1 MRKPTPK
8 RKTPRR
14 TENSTAAR
22 NGIHRPSADEIRR
35 AAEEA
40 VRVARSSTDEDIDR
54 AIKEDPDTFEADPSR
69 LVAVRPE
76 DVDVARI
83 RSGLGLTQRAF
94 AGATGIPHRLISD
107 WEQGRKK
114 PSAAARAFLLLV
126 DEFGEKALKRLARR
140 AAA

>member
-1 MRKPTPK
+1 MRKPI
-8 RKTPRR
+8 RKKAAAASARKAAPRSR
-14 TENSTAAR
+14 ALR
-22 NGIHRPSADEIRR
+22 RPSAAEIRR
-35 AAEEA
+35 AAAASVRAAAARTEEA
-40 VRVARSSTDEDIDR
+40 IQR
-54 AIKEDPDTFEADPSR
+54 AIAADADTFEADPAR

-83 RSGLGLTQRAF
+83 RSSLGLTQAGF
-94 AGATGIPHRLISD
+94 AAATGIPHRLVSD

>member
-1 MRKPTPK
+1 MRKPI
-8 RKTPRR
+8 RKKSIAKAVRRAASARR
-14 TENSTAAR
+14 TLQ
-22 NGIHRPSADEIRR
+22 RPSTGEIRR
-35 AAEEA
+35 AAEQA
-40 VRVARSSTDEDIDR
+40 IKVAARRTDEDVMR
-54 AIKEDPDTFEADPSR
+54 AIADDADTFEADPAR
-69 LVAVRPE
+69 LVAIRPE

-83 RSGLGLTQRAF
+83 RSGLGLTQVAF
-94 AGATGIPHRLISD
+94 AAATGVSHRLISD

>member
-1 MRKPTPK
+1 MRKPASKKTSPRIS
-8 RKTPRR
+8 RKP
-14 TENSTAAR
+14 AR
-22 NGIHRPSADEIRR
+22 VRKAIYRPSANEIRR
-35 AAEEA
+35 AAQTA
-40 VRVARSSTDEDIDR
+40 VKAAGSQADEDIAR
-54 AIKEDPDTFEADPSR
+54 AIETDRDTFEADPSQ

-83 RSGLGLTQRAF
+83 RSGLGLTQAAF
-94 AGATGIPHRLISD
+94 AAATGIPHRLISD

-126 DEFGEKALKRLARR
+126 DEFGERALKRLARR

>member
-1 MRKPTPK
+1 MRKPTNK
-8 RKTPRR
+8 KTSVRTPRKAVR
-14 TENSTAAR
+14 VRKS
-22 NGIHRPSADEIRR
+22 IHRPAADEIRR
-35 AAEEA
+35 AAEAA
-40 VRVARSSTDEDIDR
+40 VKVAAAQTDEEVAR
-54 AIKEDPDTFEADPSR
+54 AIKRDRDTFEADPSR

-83 RSGLGLTQRAF
+83 RSGLGLTQAAF
-94 AGATGIPHRLISD
+94 AGATGISHRLISD

-126 DEFGEKALKRLARR
+126 DEFGEKALKRLARP

>member
-1 MRKPTPK
+1 VAT
-8 RKTPRR
+8 
-14 TENSTAAR
+14 
-22 NGIHRPSADEIRR
+22 HRPSPAEIRR
-35 AAEEA
+35 AARAA
-40 VRVARSSTDEDIDR
+40 VKVAGAQTDSDVAR
-54 AIKEDPDTFEADPSR
+54 AIKGDRDTFEADPSQ
-69 LVAVRPE
+69 LVAVRLE

-83 RSGLGLTQRAF
+83 RSGLGLTQAAF
-94 AGATGIPHRLISD
+94 ASATGISHRLISD

>member
-1 MRKPTPK
+1 MYKPIRKQLAAKTA
-8 RKTPRR
+8 RKSAQVGKTFR
-14 TENSTAAR
+14 
-22 NGIHRPSADEIRR
+22 HPSAREIRR
-35 AAEEA
+35 AAGQA
-40 VRVARSSTDEDIDR
+40 VTAAAARTDKDVMR
-54 AIKEDPDTFEADPSR
+54 AIAKDADTFEADPAR
-69 LVAVRPE
+69 LVTVRPT

-83 RSGLGLTQRAF
+83 RSGLGLTQAGF
-94 AGATGIPHRLISD
+94 AAATGIPYRLISD

>member
-1 MRKPTPK
+1 MRKPTNK
-8 RKTPRR
+8 KASVKTPRKPVGVR
-14 TENSTAAR
+14 KSV
-22 NGIHRPSADEIRR
+22 HRPAADEIRR
-35 AAEEA
+35 AAEAA
-40 VRVARSSTDEDIDR
+40 VKVAASQTDEQVAR
-54 AIKEDPDTFEADPSR
+54 AIKRDRDTFEADPSR

-76 DVDVARI
+76 DVDVART
-83 RSGLGLTQRAF
+83 RSRLGLTQAAF

>member
-1 MRKPTPK
+1 MRKSANKKISAKTS
-8 RKTPRR
+8 RKAVRLRR
-14 TENSTAAR
+14 N
-22 NGIHRPSADEIRR
+22 IHRPTAEEIRR
-35 AAEEA
+35 AARAA
-40 VRVARSSTDEDIDR
+40 VKVAASQTDEDIAR
-54 AIKEDPDTFEADPSR
+54 AIEHDPDTFEADPSR

-83 RSGLGLTQRAF
+83 RSGLGLTQAAF
-94 AGATGIPHRLISD
+94 AAATGIPHRLISD
-107 WEQGRKK
+107 WEQRRKK